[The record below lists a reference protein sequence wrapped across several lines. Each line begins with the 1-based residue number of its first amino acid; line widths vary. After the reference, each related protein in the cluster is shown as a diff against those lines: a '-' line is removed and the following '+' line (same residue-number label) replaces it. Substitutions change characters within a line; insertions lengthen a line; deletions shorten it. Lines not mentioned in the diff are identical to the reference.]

1 MIDNIGELTKSTVV
15 WMRKVGAIHDHEK
28 KTRSYITSSD
38 WTSEFEIEYDVDASD
53 IGKVIQHAHSKG
65 EWIAFEPFKGWFLSD
80 SPQDAA
86 TVVTRLI
93 NYMTSLSRTVG
104 KYLEAQEHSG
114 QMKEIAD
121 GYKGR
126 LRIGDIDE
134 ITPLLDATG
143 VRLSSNVKV
152 ALIEASTKE

>member
-1 MIDNIGELTKSTVV
+1 MIDNIDRLTKNTVA
-15 WMRKVGAIHDHEK
+15 WMRKVGAIHDNEK

-38 WTSEFEIEYDVDASD
+38 WIDEFKTEYGVDSSD
-53 IGKVIQHAHSKG
+53 IGQVVQYAHSKG

-104 KYLEAQEHSG
+104 KYLEAQEQSG
-114 QMKEIAD
+114 QMEEIAN

-126 LRIGDIDE
+126 LKIGDIDE
-134 ITPLLDATG
+134 IAPLLDATG
-143 VRLSSNVKV
+143 VKLSGTVKI
-152 ALIEASTKE
+152 ALIEASLDK